1 MVWRT
6 KGAKTMKLN
15 EFLQKINGYHKG
27 SFIPAKWKSEKVI
40 NGVLCVKVSQGV
52 VRFCDYENMAKTKA
66 KRQQGM
72 VAKASNG
79 SKTIIKDMV
88 YQANNGSVLVSMKT
102 TIIKPKSTYQINGQ
116 MVDKATYETM
126 VKPSAYNDSGVFT
139 IKLENLLELGK

>member
-1 MVWRT
+1 M
-6 KGAKTMKLN
+6 LLS
-15 EFLQKINGYHKG
+15 EFLTKINGYRKG
-27 SFIPAKWKSEKVI
+27 SFISAKWKSEKDI
-40 NGVLCVKVSQGV
+40 NGVKCVKVSNGV
-52 VRFCDYENMAKTKA
+52 VRFVDYENMKTTKA

-72 VAKASNG
+72 VARASNG

-126 VKPSAYNDSGVFT
+126 VKPSSYNDSGVFT